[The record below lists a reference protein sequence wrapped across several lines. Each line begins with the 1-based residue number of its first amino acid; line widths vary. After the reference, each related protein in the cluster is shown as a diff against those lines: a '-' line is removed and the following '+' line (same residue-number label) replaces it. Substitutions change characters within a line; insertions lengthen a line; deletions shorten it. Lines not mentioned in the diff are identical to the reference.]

1 MSLYLC
7 VRLPPK
13 FRLLCLFLVA
23 HRPLTF
29 PFRGGAG
36 TLAG

>member
-1 MSLYLC
+1 MSLCLC
-7 VRLPPK
+7 VRPPK
-13 FRLLCLFLVA
+13 FRLLCLFLAA